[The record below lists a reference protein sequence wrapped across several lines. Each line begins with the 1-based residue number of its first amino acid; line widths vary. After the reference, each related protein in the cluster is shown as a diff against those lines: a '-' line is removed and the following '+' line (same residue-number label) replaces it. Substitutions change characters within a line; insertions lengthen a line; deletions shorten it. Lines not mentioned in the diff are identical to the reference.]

1 MVCAREPD
9 GHGISGRPRCDVQA
23 HERLGGRAQVLA
35 EGRARGLRGA
45 QLRLG
50 QQRDVLERLRA
61 GQPLAVE
68 GRAAL
73 QVGELGSQRRG
84 IGHARTLADPQRD
97 GPPGGR
103 PVVAMLR
110 GECRVRWRRVRSLR
124 GSLRRMTQGTQD
136 ASRRRRPGGPSW
148 HPPGG

>member
-1 MVCAREPD
+1 MTSSSRTPAMAKAAPPMAELASWSARVSPMATGSPVVPD
-9 GHGISGRPRCDVQA
+9 VTCRRTSA
-23 HERLGGRAQVLA
+23 SGGRAQVLA
-35 EGRARGLRGA
+35 EGRPRGLRGA

-84 IGHARTLADPQRD
+84 IGHGAAPTR
-97 GPPGGR
+97 
-103 PVVAMLR
+103 
-110 GECRVRWRRVRSLR
+110 
-124 GSLRRMTQGTQD
+124 
-136 ASRRRRPGGPSW
+136 
-148 HPPGG
+148 